1 MIAVSLSVGSA
12 IGRSWIE
19 MSFSSGYWWSYSDLV
34 YAYEYFL
41 VNGCPSLLYDVN
53 VSSIAEGT
61 VETSAVSDL
70 DLVMRKNRLEQSE
83 WIAGVQLVLMV
94 IPRGFRFEKSSAL
107 GWPLDNHGN
116 PAPFLTAFTVLPNDF
131 PGIQYPLVGGFV
143 GE

>member
-1 MIAVSLSVGSA
+1 MYG
-12 IGRSWIE
+12 
-19 MSFSSGYWWSYSDLV
+19 
-34 YAYEYFL
+34 
-41 VNGCPSLLYDVN
+41 VN
-53 VSSIAEGT
+53 VSSIAEET

-116 PAPFLTAFTVLPNDF
+116 PTPFLAAFTVLLNDF
-131 PGIQYPLVGGFV
+131 TGIQYPLIGGLI